1 MQKWLWFALYVGMIW
16 AANWALGRYGFVPI
30 GFGLTAPAGVFFAGL
45 AFSFR
50 DLLQDEGGRGLV
62 FLAIGCGAA
71 LAYLIEPSFA
81 VASAVAFGLS
91 ELADM
96 AIYTPLRERHQ
107 YKAMALSNT
116 VGSVVDSMLFLW
128 IAFGTTQ
135 GWFGLTVGKVYMI
148 VPSLALLWVLRAVSE
163 RMRSPRFAA

>member
-1 MQKWLWFALYVGMIW
+1 MRWLWCALYVSMIYL
-16 AANWALGRYGFVPI
+16 ANWALGRYGFVSV
-30 GFGLTAPAGVFFAGL
+30 GFGLTAPAGVFFAGF

-50 DLLQDEGGRGLV
+50 DLLQDTGGRRWV
-62 FLAIGCGAA
+62 FAAIGLGSV
-71 LAYLIEPSFA
+71 LAYAIEPSFA
-81 VASAVAFGLS
+81 LASAVAFGLS

-107 YKAMALSNT
+107 YGAMAFSNT

-128 IAFGTTQ
+128 LAFGSTA

-148 VPSLALLWVLRAVSE
+148 VPSLLVLWVLRDLSE
-163 RMRSPRFAA
+163 RMRSPRFAG